1 MKLLLCVGSLASL
14 EFDYVLLSSLF
25 GFIRMFSDF
34 YIFRNLP
41 VCSYIPKSG
50 LSLFWQIY
58 VVSCHE
64 ASYKFCHVN
73 LMVQMH

>member
-1 MKLLLCVGSLASL
+1 MKVLLCVGSL
-14 EFDYVLLSSLF
+14 EFDYVVLSSLF
-25 GFIRMFSDF
+25 GFIRLFSDF

-41 VCSYIPKSG
+41 VLSYLPKSG

-58 VVSCHE
+58 IVSRHE

-73 LMVQMH
+73 LMVHMH